1 MSNSHEGQR
10 MKPVDPPPPP
20 AIRQFSTIQLID
32 EIKRRSLGF
41 LLVALVIDQEE
52 GTRWAVDSKGSSDM
66 FKDVLTNVE
75 LEKIQRFSILKE
87 K

>member
-20 AIRQFSTIQLID
+20 AIRGFTTKELFE
-32 EIKRRSLGF
+32 EIKRRSLGCM
-41 LLVALVIDQEE
+41 LVALLFGDGETYWE
-52 GTRWAVDSKGSSDM
+52 VDSKGSSDL

-75 LEKIQRFSILKE
+75 LEKIQRLITFKE
-87 K
+87 L

>member
-10 MKPVDPPPPP
+10 MQPVDPPPPS
-20 AIRQFSTIQLID
+20 IIKSFSIKQLID
-32 EIKRRSLGF
+32 EIKRRSLGC
-41 LLVALVIDQEE
+41 LIVALVLDKDE

-87 K
+87 E